1 MSAVPTPRTARR
13 RARRVIES
21 DVCIIGAGITAA
33 MVAERIAE
41 RTRASIAIV
50 EAGGR
55 TASLAERTNTRAR
68 MLAYGEN
75 PYPNDHI
82 PDQTGTGAMYRQ
94 MVVGGS
100 AMHWGGAIPRYSPED
115 FRLRSLYGVGFDW
128 PVSWD
133 EIEPY
138 YQEAEERIGAAGE
151 QGPPDC
157 DPRSQPYPMPPLPL
171 SYNLARM
178 REWTDRAGVP
188 FWTQPWAR
196 NTEPYRGRNVCQR
209 CDTCAVCPTGA
220 KYTPDFAFDQLLA
233 AGRIDLVTRTLVRR
247 LTLEPGTDRI
257 AAAEAVDRDFPDDP
271 VEFRAGTFVLAAG
284 HAWSPHLL
292 LLSANSRFPN
302 GLANRTGNVGR
313 YMTGHWYV
321 SGYIDLPMRLYP
333 GIFANNSLLSH
344 HFASPGPLD
353 RYLRHD
359 LRLWESDV
367 GRAPRL
373 RDDNGRPLWGDDI
386 MADWRRRTE
395 SSATA
400 RIRAYY
406 DVIPDRE
413 SRVTL
418 NPQTTNSL
426 GDPLPRLDFRAS
438 RTTLD
443 LEDHTH
449 GAIRSRFGELA
460 RAAGG
465 TVMQTRSSRL
475 FEHPGGGCR
484 MGDDPA
490 TSVVDPR
497 GRTHD
502 HENLFVVGAPTIV
515 SSGCANG
522 TLTFCALSLM
532 AAEEIGRGLP
542 PATPAG

>member
-1 MSAVPTPRTARR
+1 MS
-13 RARRVIES
+13 RVIES

-33 MVAERIAE
+33 MVAERLAE
-41 RTRASIAIV
+41 RTNASITII
-50 EAGGR
+50 EAGQR

-82 PDQTGTGAMYRQ
+82 PDQTGTGNMYRQ

-115 FRLRSLYGVGFDW
+115 FRIRSLYGVGFDW
-128 PVSWD
+128 PISFD
-133 EIEPY
+133 DIEPY

-151 QGPPDC
+151 QGPEDC
-157 DPRSQPYPMPPLPL
+157 DPRSKPYPMPPLPL

-178 REWTDRAGVP
+178 REWTDSAGIP

-233 AGRIDLVTRTLVRR
+233 QGRIDLVTRTLVRR
-247 LTLEPGTDRI
+247 LALEPGTDRI
-257 AAAEAVDRDFPDDP
+257 AAAEAVNRDAPTEP
-271 VEFRAGTFVLAAG
+271 IEFRAGTFVLAGG
-284 HAWSPHLL
+284 HAWSSHLL
-292 LLSANSRFPN
+292 LLSANSRFPD

-321 SGYIDLPMRLYP
+321 SGFIDLPMRLYP
-333 GIFANNSLLSH
+333 GIFANNSLLTH
-344 HFASPGPLD
+344 RFASPGPLD
-353 RYLRHD
+353 RYVRHD
-359 LRLWESDV
+359 IRLWESDV

-373 RDDNGRPLWGDDI
+373 RNGDGGLLWGDEV
-386 MADWRRRTE
+386 MADWRERTD
-395 SSATA
+395 SGATA
-400 RIRAYY
+400 RIRSYY
-406 DVIPDRE
+406 DVLPDRD
-413 SRVTL
+413 SRLTL
-418 NPQTTNSL
+418 DGSNTNAL
-426 GDPLPRLDFRAS
+426 GDPMPRIDYRPA

-443 LEDHTH
+443 LEGHTH
-449 GAIRSRFGELA
+449 DTIFGRFEHLA

-465 TVMQTRSSRL
+465 SMMSRRTSRL
-475 FEHPGGGCR
+475 WEHPGGGCR

-490 TSVVDPR
+490 TSVVDR
-497 GRTHD
+497 WGRTHD

-532 AAEEIGRGLP
+532 AAAEIGNGL
-542 PATPAG
+542 GGG

>member
-1 MSAVPTPRTARR
+1 MS
-13 RARRVIES
+13 RVVES
-21 DVCIIGAGITAA
+21 DVCIIGAGISAA
-33 MVAERIAE
+33 MVAERLAE
-41 RTRASIAIV
+41 RTTASIAVV

-55 TASLAERTNTRAR
+55 TASLEERSLTRAR

-82 PDQTGTGAMYRQ
+82 PGQTGTGAMYRS

-100 AMHWGGAIPRYSPED
+100 GMHWGGAVPRYSPED
-115 FRLRSLYGVGFDW
+115 FRVRSLYGVGFDW
-128 PVSWD
+128 PISFD
-133 EIEPY
+133 DLDPY
-138 YQEAEERIGAAGE
+138 YQEAEERIGVAGE
-151 QGPPDC
+151 QGPPEY

-178 REWTDRAGVP
+178 REWTDRAGIP

-233 AGRIDLVTRTLVRR
+233 DGRIELVTRTLVRR
-247 LTLEPGTDRI
+247 LTVEPGTDRI
-257 AAAEAVDRDFPDDP
+257 AVAEAVDRDAPDEP
-271 VEFRAGTFVLAAG
+271 VEFRASTFVIAAG
-284 HAWSPHLL
+284 HAWSSHLL
-292 LLSANSRFPN
+292 LLSASSRYPE

-313 YMTGHWYV
+313 YMTGHWYA
-321 SGYIDLPMRLYP
+321 SGFIDLPMRLYP

-344 HFASPGPLD
+344 RFASPGPLD

-359 LRLWESDV
+359 LRLWESDA

-373 RDDNGRPLWGDDI
+373 KGDDGRLLWGDEI
-386 MADWRRRTE
+386 MADWRARTE
-395 SSATA
+395 AAATA

-406 DVIPDRE
+406 DVIPDRD
-413 SRVTL
+413 SHLTL
-418 NPQTTNSL
+418 DGAKKNAM
-426 GDPLPRLDFRAS
+426 GDPMPRIDFRAAQA
-438 RTTLD
+438 TID
-443 LEDHTH
+443 LERHTH
-449 GAIRSRFGELA
+449 DTIRGRFDDLA

-465 TVMQTRSSRL
+465 AVRSTRTSRL

-490 TSVVDPR
+490 TSVVDR
-497 GRTHD
+497 WGRAHD
-502 HENLFVVGAPTIV
+502 HENLFVTGAPTIV

-532 AAEEIGRGLP
+532 TAEEIGNGVR
-542 PATPAG
+542 

>member
-1 MSAVPTPRTARR
+1 MT
-13 RARRVIES
+13 RVIES
-21 DVCIIGAGITAA
+21 DVCIIGGGISAA
-33 MVAERIAE
+33 
-41 RTRASIAIV
+41 
-50 EAGGR
+50 
-55 TASLAERTNTRAR
+55 
-68 MLAYGEN
+68 
-75 PYPNDHI
+75 
-82 PDQTGTGAMYRQ
+82 

-115 FRLRSLYGVGFDW
+115 FRIRSLYGVGFDW
-128 PVSWD
+128 PISWD
-133 EIEPY
+133 DIEPY
-138 YQEAEERIGAAGE
+138 YQEAEDRIGAAGE

-178 REWTDRAGVP
+178 REWTDRAGIP

-233 AGRIDLVTRTLVRR
+233 AGRIDLVDRTLVRR
-247 LTLEPGTDRI
+247 LELEAGSDRI
-257 AAAEAVDRDFPDDP
+257 AAAHAVDRDAPDNP

-292 LLSANSRFPN
+292 LLSANSRFPD

-313 YMTGHWYV
+313 YMTGHWYM

-344 HFASPGPLD
+344 RFASPGPLD

-367 GRAPRL
+367 GRTPRL
-373 RDDNGRPLWGDDI
+373 VDDKGRLLWGDEV
-386 MADWRRRTE
+386 MADWRARTE
-395 SSATA
+395 SGATA

-418 NPQTTNSL
+418 HRTTTNAM
-426 GDPLPRLDFRAS
+426 GDPMPRIEYR
-438 RTTLD
+438 
-443 LEDHTH
+443 
-449 GAIRSRFGELA
+449 
-460 RAAGG
+460 
-465 TVMQTRSSRL
+465 
-475 FEHPGGGCR
+475 
-484 MGDDPA
+484 DDPA
-490 TSVVDPR
+490 TSVV
-497 GRTHD
+497 GR
-502 HENLFVVGAPTIV
+502 E
-515 SSGCANG
+515 
-522 TLTFCALSLM
+522 
-532 AAEEIGRGLP
+532 GLR
-542 PATPAG
+542 

>member
-1 MSAVPTPRTARR
+1 MSRAAPR
-13 RARRVIES
+13 VVES
-21 DVCIIGAGITAA
+21 DVCIVGAGITAA
-33 MVAERIAE
+33 MVAERLAE
-41 RTRASIAIV
+41 RTSASITVV

-55 TASLAERTNTRAR
+55 TASLAERSATRAR

-75 PYPNDHI
+75 PYPNDHVPGQI
-82 PDQTGTGAMYRQ
+82 GTGEMYSS
-94 MVVGGS
+94 MVLGGS

-128 PVSWD
+128 PISFD
-133 EIEPY
+133 DIEPY

-151 QGPPDC
+151 QGPPEY
-157 DPRSQPYPMPPLPL
+157 DPRSRPYPMPPLPL

-233 AGRIDLVTRTLVRR
+233 ADRIRLVTRTLVRR
-247 LTLEPGTDRI
+247 LVLEPGSDRI
-257 AAAEAVDRDFPDDP
+257 VAAQAVSRDAPDEP

-284 HAWSPHLL
+284 HAWSSHLL
-292 LLSANSRFPN
+292 LLSASSRFPD

-313 YMTGHWYV
+313 YMTGHWFV
-321 SGYIDLPMRLYP
+321 SGHIILPMRLYP
-333 GIFANNSLLSH
+333 GIFVNNSLLSH
-344 HFASPGPLD
+344 RYASPGPLD

-373 RDDNGRPLWGDDI
+373 RDGDGRLLWGDEVMD
-386 MADWRRRTE
+386 DWRERVR
-395 SSATA
+395 SGATA

-406 DVIPDRE
+406 DVVPDSG
-413 SRVTL
+413 SRLTL
-418 NPQTTNSL
+418 DAARRNAL
-426 GDPLPRLDFRAS
+426 GDPMPRIDYRAAPA
-438 RTTLD
+438 TLD
-443 LEDHTH
+443 LDAYTH
-449 GAIRSRFGELA
+449 ETILGRFGELA
-460 RAAGG
+460 SAAGG
-465 TVMQTRSSRL
+465 AVARTRSSRL
-475 FEHPGGGCR
+475 WEHPGGGCR

-490 TSVVDPR
+490 TSVVDR
-497 GRTHD
+497 WGRTHD
-502 HENLFVVGAPTIV
+502 HENLFVAGAPTIV

-532 AAEEIGRGLP
+532 AADEIERSLP
-542 PATPAG
+542 A